1 MDVSVKKLSEILKI
15 DPEILLE
22 KMINAGLQQKS
33 VNDLVSNEDKQKL
46 LSFIRSSKDSNS
58 TVKIESPS
66 QAVEPKKAPKKTRQT
81 LKQKTPVK
89 QEPKIDDAVVDAKKS
104 VNING
109 SIKVNDLSRKL
120 NKRGNEVVKK
130 LMELGE
136 MASLNDE
143 IDQETAVLVSEEFG
157 FQVNY
162 KAEQSLK
169 QEEIEYPKPNLN
181 F

>member
-1 MDVSVKKLSEILKI
+1 MRAPHNQPHQKKSKIKLAKPQNKKLQLK
-15 DPEILLE
+15 
-22 KMINAGLQQKS
+22 
-33 VNDLVSNEDKQKL
+33 
-46 LSFIRSSKDSNS
+46 KD
-58 TVKIESPS
+58 T
-66 QAVEPKKAPKKTRQT
+66 
-81 LKQKTPVK
+81 
-89 QEPKIDDAVVDAKKS
+89 KIDDAVVDAKKS

-157 FQVNY
+157 FHVNY

-181 F
+181 FLDGDKQTKRHPVVT

>member
-33 VNDLVSNEDKQKL
+33 VDDLVSNEDKQKL
-46 LSFIRSSKDSNS
+46 LSFIRSSKDSSS

-66 QAVEPKKAPKKTRQT
+66 QAVEPKKVQKKTRQT
-81 LKQKTPVK
+81 SKQKTPVK
-89 QEPKIDDAVVDAKKS
+89 QEPKKDDASVEAKKS

-120 NKRGNEVVKK
+120 NKTGNEVV
-130 LMELGE
+130 
-136 MASLNDE
+136 D
-143 IDQETAVLVSEEFG
+143 I
-157 FQVNY
+157 
-162 KAEQSLK
+162 
-169 QEEIEYPKPNLN
+169 
-181 F
+181 

>member
-22 KMINAGLQQKS
+22 KMISAGLKQKS
-33 VNDLVSNEDKQKL
+33 VDDLVSNEDKQKL

-66 QAVEPKKAPKKTRQT
+66 QPVAPKKVQNKTSQT
-81 LKQKTPVK
+81 SKQKKPIK
-89 QEPKIDDAVVDAKKS
+89 EGHEKDEAVVDAKKS

-143 IDQETAVLVSEEFG
+143 IDL
-157 FQVNY
+157 
-162 KAEQSLK
+162 SL
-169 QEEIEYPKPNLN
+169 IHI
-181 F
+181 